1 MGDSQSL
8 LGQTVSHYRVLEK
21 LGGGGMGVVYKA
33 EDTRLG
39 RFVALKFLP
48 DDVAHD
54 PQMLERFKREARA
67 ASALNHPNI
76 CTIHDIGE
84 ENNRAFI
91 AMEYLDGT
99 TLKHLIG
106 GRPLELERVLEISF
120 EVADGLDAAH
130 SEGIV
135 HRDIKP
141 ANIFITKRS
150 HAKILDFGLA
160 KVRSAKTTKAQLD
173 TLATLTDELEHL
185 TSPGTALGTV
195 AYMSPEQVQA
205 KELDGRTDLF
215 SFGVVL
221 YEMSA
226 GVLPFRGESSGMIF
240 DGILNRLPPPP
251 ARLNPDL
258 PPELERIINKAL
270 EKDREVRY
278 QSAAELRADLKRFKR
293 ETESGRSAASVSAPA
308 PAPQPK
314 VSRLLMVS
322 VSAAVL
328 LLAAVYFFLSS
339 RWSRRE
345 GNHEPVQ
352 RELTANPP
360 DNPILGAAI
369 SRDGKYLAYADRA
382 NGLILRQIDTG
393 ETRALASGQEPFVPA
408 DWFPDGNHLL
418 VGRQGMV
425 SGLWKLSTWDGTARK
440 FLEEVTAVGMSPDGL
455 HIAFEKTFPTHEI
468 WLMGADGEEP
478 HPLITAEPGSSLN
491 AFDWSPSG
499 QRIAYVRLK
508 GSFQDRDVL
517 IETCSLKGG
526 QATVVLSERRL
537 WGENG
542 PSSLAWLSDG
552 RILYTLT
559 ELAPNEKDNNMWAVK
574 TDPDTGRVLGKPAR
588 VTNWT
593 GFSSDSFSH
602 SGDGKRLVLSKTHFQ
617 NVVQIAP
624 LNPGGKKLG
633 TPRPLTTDTWNNF
646 AEGWTEDS
654 QTVLFGSNR
663 NGRMGI
669 YKQNVNGRNVEPLIS
684 GLENYGLPVLTA
696 DGSWLLYT
704 ASSKGTS
711 DASSSRLMRM
721 PMEGGPPSVVLQGN
735 KSYHCAAA
743 PSNLC
748 VLAEQKGK
756 QQLVFSSFDPV
767 KGGGTDLASVDLS
780 TSFYDWDLSRDG
792 KSIAVLDT
800 SENQIRVVN
809 IESGK
814 VGRLPLKNWN
824 NLQTLNWAADSKRIY
839 VTGWS
844 ASSNAILSADLSGN
858 IEVLIEVPAG
868 QAWICCPTASPDG
881 RFLAYTE
888 RTFETKTTMLENF

>member
-1 MGDSQSL
+1 MEDSHSL
-8 LGQTVSHYRVLEK
+8 LGETVSHYRILEK

-33 EDTRLG
+33 EDARLG

-48 DDVAHD
+48 EDVAHD

-99 TLKHLIG
+99 TLKHLIA
-106 GRPLELERVLEISF
+106 GRPLELERLLEISF

-141 ANIFITKRS
+141 ANIFITKRG

-160 KVRSAKTTKAQLD
+160 KVRSAKTTKGQLD

-205 KELDGRTDLF
+205 KDLDGRTDLF

-240 DGILNRLPPPP
+240 DGILNRLPPSPV
-251 ARLNPDL
+251 RLNPDL
-258 PPELERIINKAL
+258 PPELERIINKSL
-270 EKDREVRY
+270 EKDRDVRY
-278 QSAAELRADLKRFKR
+278 QTAAELRADLKRLKR
-293 ETESGRSAASVSAPA
+293 DTETGRVSAMTAVPA
-308 PAPQPK
+308 PRKKVWRYLIIGAAGVVTLVVAGLAFVAP
-314 VSRLLMVS
+314 
-322 VSAAVL
+322 
-328 LLAAVYFFLSS
+328 
-339 RWSRRE
+339 RWNRPE

-393 ETRALASGQEPFVPA
+393 ETRALPSGQEPFVPA

-440 FLEEVTAVGMSPDGL
+440 FLEEVTGVGMSPDGL

-468 WLMGADGEEP
+468 WVMGADGEEP
-478 HPLITAEPGSSLN
+478 HPLIAAEPESSLN
-491 AFDWSPSG
+491 AFDWSPNG
-499 QRIAYVRLK
+499 QRIAYLRLK
-508 GSFQDRDVL
+508 GSFQDRDVV

-526 QATVVLSERRL
+526 HPTVVLSERRL
-537 WGENG
+537 WGQNG

-559 ELAPNEKDNNMWAVK
+559 ELPPNEKDNNMWAVK
-574 TDPDTGRVLGKPAR
+574 TDPDTGRALGKPAR

-602 SGDGKRLVLSKTHFQ
+602 SGDGKRLVLSKTRFQ

-624 LNPGGKKLG
+624 VSAGGKKLG
-633 TPRPLTTDTWNNF
+633 TPRRMTTDTWSNF
-646 AEGWTEDS
+646 AEGWTLDS
-654 QTVLFGSNR
+654 QAVLFGSNR

-669 YKQNVNGRNVEPLIS
+669 FKQNVNGRNAEPLIS
-684 GLENYGLPVLTA
+684 GAENYDLPVPTA
-696 DGSWLLYT
+696 DGSWILYT
-704 ASSKGTS
+704 ASSKGNS

-735 KSYHCAAA
+735 KSYHCAAP

-756 QQLVFSSFDPV
+756 QLVFSSFDPV
-767 KGGGTDLASVDLS
+767 KGGGADLASVDLN
-780 TSFYDWDLSRDG
+780 TAFYDWDLSRDA
-792 KSIAVLDT
+792 KSIAVLDE

-824 NLQTLNWAADSKRIY
+824 NLQTLNWSADSKRIY

-844 ASSNAILSADLSGN
+844 ASSNAILSVDLSGN
-858 IEVLIEVPAG
+858 IEAQIEVPTG

-888 RTFETKTTMLENF
+888 RIFETKITMLENF